1 MVRHNSF
8 PTELRSSSPL
18 NTSLP
23 IKRILVSF
31 LVAVAAIAS
40 LVLYYSLAEA
50 TIVLKIKPDNAVTE
64 TKVTIGEKNS
74 DVFGVIKSLELS
86 DTKVF
91 PASPSGEREDKA
103 TGTVN
108 LINKYSANQTL
119 IATTRLA
126 TPEGILFRL
135 KQTVTVPAG
144 GKVETSVVADQ
155 AGETSE
161 VGPTKFTIPGLKPTL
176 RELIFAESTV
186 AMRRLEKPG
195 TKVTALDFEQANKV
209 LADALIP
216 QAVAKLREQLP
227 NEQKSWSVV
236 YKADTLKGEADK
248 KEGEQSAD
256 FNYAVTVK
264 VSAVFYDPVAL
275 RDKML
280 NKSQDLMKDGRK
292 IITIEEQSLAVT
304 LDTINTDS
312 NLATL
317 NIKFL
322 AQVTVTD
329 ANKAFKKTDLLGRTP
344 AEVSNYFDLVPGVES
359 ATTKLWPFWVKTVP
373 TVESHITLE
382 VQE

>member
-8 PTELRSSSPL
+8 PTELRPSSPL
-18 NTSLP
+18 NTTLP
-23 IKRILVSF
+23 IKRILISF
-31 LVAVAAIAS
+31 LIAVAAITS

-50 TIVLKIKPDNAVTE
+50 TVTLKIKPDNAVTE
-64 TKVTIGEKNS
+64 TKVTVGENNS
-74 DVFGVIKSLELS
+74 DVFGVVKSIELS

-103 TGTVN
+103 TGTVS

-119 IATTRLA
+119 IATTRLI

-144 GKVETSVVADQ
+144 GKIDTPVVADQ

-161 VGPTKFTIPGLKPTL
+161 IGPTKFSIPGLKSSL
-176 RELIFAESTV
+176 QELIFAESTLP
-186 AMRRLEKPG
+186 MRRVEKPG
-195 TKVTALDFEQANKV
+195 TKVTGLDFEQANKV
-209 LADALIP
+209 LTDALIP

-227 NEQKSWSVV
+227 SDQKSWSVV
-236 YKADTLKGEADK
+236 YKPETLKGEADK

-256 FNYAVTVK
+256 FNYSVTVK
-264 VSAVFYDPVAL
+264 VSAVFYDPTTL
-275 RDKML
+275 RDKMMS
-280 NKSQDLMKDGRK
+280 KSQDLLKDGRK
-292 IITIEEQSLAVT
+292 ILTIEEQSLAVT
-304 LDTINTDS
+304 LDTINTDA

-322 AQVTVTD
+322 AQVSITD

-344 AEVSNYFDLVPGVES
+344 EEVSNYFDLVPGVES

-373 TVESHITLE
+373 TVESHITLD
-382 VQE
+382 VQQ